1 MTDPILQPSNETLR
15 FLINEA
21 VQREVVNVIAPLR
34 AQQQVND
41 GMIRQ
46 VDRDLAGLKSTL
58 SEKVDELDDLVRGNP
73 KQNLTGLA
81 DQIKQT
87 NALVASIREE
97 LAKAEKGREAVANQ
111 LQGAKYALSA
121 LALVTGLTGIDT
133 LARLF
138 KLIP

>member
-1 MTDPILQPSNETLR
+1 MTDQLQPSNETLR
-15 FLINEA
+15 FMISEA
-21 VQREVVNVIAPLR
+21 VQREVTNVIAPLR
-34 AQQQVND
+34 AQQQIND

-58 SEKVDELDDLVRGNP
+58 TEKVDELDELVRGNP
-73 KQNLTGLA
+73 KQNLIGLA
-81 DQIKQT
+81 DQIKQQNT
-87 NALVASIREE
+87 LIASIKDE
-97 LAKAEKGREAVANQ
+97 LADAKKGREAVANQ

-138 KLIP
+138 HLIP